1 MTKESKRRKR
11 KGSKGRKG
19 KGHIIIYTCARRK
32 GGKGRLKDAPHA
44 GGRGGNTKRRR
55 DTEKIRGKARRK
67 KREGAE
73 GKRTHA
79 QHAPILFYKKRRKE
93 DRLTT
98 ETDSLLERKGISRRL
113 IIPPPEV
120 LLTGVKEGIKK
131 RKEKKYRR

>member
-19 KGHIIIYTCARRK
+19 KGHIIIYKCEREK
-32 GGKGRLKDAPHA
+32 GKGWLKDAPHA

-55 DTEKIRGKARRK
+55 DTEKIRGKAREKRGRCGGK
-67 KREGAE
+67 KD
-73 GKRTHA
+73 TT

>member
-19 KGHIIIYTCARRK
+19 KGHIIIYTCARERR
-32 GGKGRLKDAPHA
+32 KGRLKDAPHA

-55 DTEKIRGKARRK
+55 GSDTETIRGKAREKRGRCGGK
-67 KREGAE
+67 KD
-73 GKRTHA
+73 TT

-113 IIPPPEV
+113 
-120 LLTGVKEGIKK
+120 K
-131 RKEKKYRR
+131 RFHSGTETVSVAD

>member
-67 KREGAE
+67 KGEGVE
-73 GKRTHA
+73 GKRTLHNMR
-79 QHAPILFYKKRRKE
+79 PFYFTKNGGRK
-93 DRLTT
+93 
-98 ETDSLLERKGISRRL
+98 
-113 IIPPPEV
+113 
-120 LLTGVKEGIKK
+120 TG
-131 RKEKKYRR
+131 

>member
-44 GGRGGNTKRRR
+44 GEGRNTERRR

-73 GKRTHA
+73 GKRTLHNMR
-79 QHAPILFYKKRRKE
+79 PFYFTKNGGRK
-93 DRLTT
+93 
-98 ETDSLLERKGISRRL
+98 
-113 IIPPPEV
+113 
-120 LLTGVKEGIKK
+120 TG
-131 RKEKKYRR
+131 